1 MLCDVIQML
10 SPRWTHP
17 APDRMRL
24 DHAMTSSLELIAKG
38 KYLSLTTFRRDGT
51 PVATPVWLARDGDA
65 LVVTT
70 EVTSGKVKRL
80 RNNPDVLIAPCD
92 VRGTL
97 KGSQV
102 PAQATLQDASSSQRT
117 AQLIKRRYGLL
128 GRLLMRRG
136 RPEDRIGIVITL
148 R

>member
-24 DHAMTSSLELIAKG
+24 DHAMTPSLDLIAKG

-92 VRGTL
+92 VRGRL
-97 KGSQV
+97 RGEPV
-102 PAQATLQDASSSQRT
+102 EARATLQDEAGSART
-117 AQLIKRRYGLL
+117 TALITRRYGLM
-128 GRLLMRRG
+128 GRVLMRRG
-136 RPEDRIGIVITL
+136 RSEDRIGIVITL